1 MSDEGVIPT
10 KQAWKGVQEM
20 WSAFESQFTG
30 GNKDDSRRWRLPKP
44 AIFATCSSGSGRIYA
59 AAEVRMDA
67 SGNFATFSG
76 ARTWSDLIVPG
87 ARPKAGDLLKIEPI
101 LTATGY
107 KWVGFAQHEILL
119 DNMTT
124 PAAATKLFRRRHTA
138 TSYVDDTLDTYTDDC
153 P

>member
-1 MSDEGVIPT
+1 MEDSDPVIPSMA
-10 KQAWKGVQEM
+10 AWKGVQNM
-20 WSAFESQFTG
+20 YADFQRRPSG
-30 GNKDDSRRWRLPKP
+30 GTRGSGKVIPGV
-44 AIFATCSSGSGRIYA
+44 AIFATCSSGSGRIYV
-59 AAEVRMDA
+59 AAEVRMDS

-76 ARTWSDLIVPG
+76 ARTWTDLIVPG
-87 ARPKAGDLLKIEPI
+87 ARPKTGDLLKIEPI

-119 DNMTT
+119 DNMTDHT
-124 PAAATKLFRRRHTA
+124 LATKLFRRRHTA